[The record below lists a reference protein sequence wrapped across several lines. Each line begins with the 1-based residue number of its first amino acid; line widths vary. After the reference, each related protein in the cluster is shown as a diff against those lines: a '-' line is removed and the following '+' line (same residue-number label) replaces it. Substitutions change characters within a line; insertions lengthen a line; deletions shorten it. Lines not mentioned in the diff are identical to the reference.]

1 MCRAIAAVMPI
12 ICRKATVPSCI
23 RVPPETGAA
32 SSGSPSS
39 VARSTAAISRSAA
52 ATPIEPARKPNSPAT
67 TATRRPRSLPSPVM
81 IDSSWRVF
89 SAAAA
94 SSAA

>member
-1 MCRAIAAVMPI
+1 MAAVMPI

-23 RVPPETGAA
+23 RVPPDTGAA
-32 SSGSPSS
+32 NSGRPCS

-52 ATPIEPARKPNSPAT
+52 ATPIDPARKPNSPAT
-67 TATRRPRSLPSPVM
+67 TATRRPRSRPSPVM
-81 IDSSWRVF
+81 IDSSCRLF